1 MGDTVARG
9 SAASAHNQARIVE
22 LLRKQQTLTKQ
33 EIASQL
39 GWSMPTTLQN
49 INDLIERGILQ
60 ECGEL
65 ESTGGRK
72 AKRIG
77 LCREAGLAV
86 GIDAALHHVELV
98 LTDLTGEVR
107 ERTVLSHPFRDQ
119 PEWYRTLGNE
129 LEWFLTACGV
139 DPARVLAAG
148 LSFPGIID
156 DGAQEIVHSHI
167 FGLQHVSLDRFQRA
181 VPFPLVAANDA
192 NCACFAELSA
202 GHASYLYVSLNES
215 VGGALV
221 LNHQLHLG
229 DTCQAGEIGHMLLIP
244 GGDACYCGKQGCA
257 DAYLS
262 PKVLRRPGQ
271 TMAAFLRQVH
281 AGEREACEK
290 WDSYLTHLAVFL
302 TNLRMMLNVDLIVGG
317 EVGKYIRPYL
327 EILCD
332 KAAQYDRF
340 ARDVDYIY
348 PCSRTENA
356 FAAGAAMMALEK
368 YGSRV
373 LECRKESEDETGRD
387 F

>member
-49 INDLIERGILQ
+49 INDLMERGILQ
-60 ECGEL
+60 EYGAL

-86 GIDAALHHVELV
+86 GIDVALHHVELV

-148 LSFPGIID
+148 
-156 DGAQEIVHSHI
+156 
-167 FGLQHVSLDRFQRA
+167 GL
-181 VPFPLVAANDA
+181 PVAALGIVR
-192 NCACFAELSA
+192 FAAHAILVICHGWFLS
-202 GHASYLYVSLNES
+202 VSMHS
-215 VGGALV
+215 KKTARPGGGAL
-221 LNHQLHLG
+221 LQ
-229 DTCQAGEIGHMLLIP
+229 
-244 GGDACYCGKQGCA
+244 
-257 DAYLS
+257 
-262 PKVLRRPGQ
+262 
-271 TMAAFLRQVH
+271 
-281 AGEREACEK
+281 
-290 WDSYLTHLAVFL
+290 
-302 TNLRMMLNVDLIVGG
+302 
-317 EVGKYIRPYL
+317 
-327 EILCD
+327 
-332 KAAQYDRF
+332 
-340 ARDVDYIY
+340 
-348 PCSRTENA
+348 
-356 FAAGAAMMALEK
+356 GAARHCTGLRSMDG
-368 YGSRV
+368 GS
-373 LECRKESEDETGRD
+373 GMRD
-387 F
+387 APSGGHPGWRNLS